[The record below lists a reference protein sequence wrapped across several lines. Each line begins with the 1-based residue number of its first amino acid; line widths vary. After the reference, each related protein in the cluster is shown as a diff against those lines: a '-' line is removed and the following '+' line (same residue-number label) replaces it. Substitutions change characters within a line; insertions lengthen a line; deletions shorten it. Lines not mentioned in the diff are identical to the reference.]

1 MIDQECLETWGL
13 KFQSELPVYEPIK
26 LGDRITM
33 RVNKTGWR
41 KLWAKLT
48 GKPIS
53 ELKEFVCTVTSDETK
68 DAYRAYRIPI
78 MSIFNIKS

>member
-13 KFQSELPVYEPIK
+13 KFQSELPVYERIK

-53 ELKEFVCTVTSDETK
+53 ELKEFVCTVTLDGESNG
-68 DAYRAYRIPI
+68 
-78 MSIFNIKS
+78 F